1 MSSSDPLGPPGG
13 APALRTLGLGILAF
27 LSGCCALGYEVLLI
41 RALTTVLGDMFYVH
55 AALLAT
61 FLVGIGLGAKLA
73 FRAFRYLFALEFA
86 TGLYALVLPAGLR
99 WLAEQPFL
107 AGLTS
112 SPLPAVAVTAS
123 LVIAPGLF
131 IGFSIPLFSAYVK
144 ANAGVRLA
152 FQKIYNAYN
161 LGALLSVLVVEFLFV
176 RHLGVT
182 GSMGVLGAINLLN
195 GALLLIMRAAPPTPP
210 VQEPRRLGASVI
222 TAVLL
227 ASAASAMFQMFFLK
241 LLYLVFAPHRENFAI
256 ALTVTLLGLFLGAF
270 LASRTQVS
278 FPTLMMLLPAA
289 LAVIY
294 SFYEPLVRLSQS
306 TAPGPGSSDVVFL
319 GHKLVFGSFFAL
331 LPMVLFGGTLPALM
345 RSEREVASESG
356 ALLCA
361 SSLANAAGYLLYVL
375 VGHPWLS
382 AAEVLVA
389 LGVVALIAGLLVAD
403 RWQPVAATVVV
414 SGLAIMA
421 VFWSEGRFYLSQ
433 WLAGYHADWR
443 VETFKSGAES
453 ATLVRGND
461 YSWIT
466 YNGHPSILV
475 ERAGIINLAEMMSG
489 VIPALGAPRL
499 DRALVLG
506 VGTGI
511 TAGSVSRI
519 FRATD
524 AVEINQAFLDMLPRL
539 AHANLGLH
547 ENPAASLHLADG
559 RAFLVGR
566 PSVYDAIVNS
576 IPAPTYYSASKIYT
590 VEFYERVRRALKPDG
605 VFCTWLGVGDM
616 TEQGVIVVL
625 SALRRSFSYCDLRIM
640 RSGYYMA
647 TCSATPIRPRP
658 FRDLPV
664 QDSLRRALER
674 SAPWFDLDQL
684 FTDHRISEEI
694 LQFAPKV
701 TRENTDDFPTL
712 EFQVTRAAQA
722 RLLRQNDPF
731 LARWAEMGIDPIR
744 EWESVDTQRAVRQ
757 AGVFFVLAR
766 AYFEKFFAR
775 RLENDHARNEA
786 FQAWID
792 RHHPPGLAAGSGR
805 QSGGARQAPR
815 AGPSRRRGRTPR
827 DDPRPTPR
835 RGSRL
840 AARRCC

>member
-1 MSSSDPLGPPGG
+1 
-13 APALRTLGLGILAF
+13 
-27 LSGCCALGYEVLLI
+27 
-41 RALTTVLGDMFYVH
+41 MFYVH

-73 FRAFRYLFALEFA
+73 FQAFRYLFALEFA
-86 TGLYALVLPAGLR
+86 TGLYALVLPAGLH

-112 SPLPAVAVTAS
+112 RPLPAVAVTAS

-152 FQKIYNAYN
+152 FQNIYNFYN

-182 GSMGVLGAINLLN
+182 GSMGALGVINLLN
-195 GALLLIMRAAPPTPP
+195 GALLVIMRAAPPTPP
-210 VQEPRRLGASVI
+210 VQEPRRLGARVI

-241 LLYLVFAPHRENFAI
+241 LFYLVFAPHRENFAI
-256 ALTVTLLGLFLGAF
+256 ALTVTLLGLFVGAF

-278 FPTLMMLLPAA
+278 FPTLMMLLPAV

-331 LPMVLFGGTLPALM
+331 LPMVLFGGTLPAMM
-345 RSEREVASESG
+345 RSEHEVASESG

-389 LGVVALIAGLLVAD
+389 LGVVALTAGLLVAD
-403 RWQPVAATVVV
+403 RPLRRWQPVAATVVV

-421 VFWSEGRFYLSQ
+421 SSWSDGRFYLSQ
-433 WLAGYHADWR
+433 WIAGYRPDWR

-475 ERAGIINLAEMMSG
+475 EQGGIINLAEMMSG

-511 TAGSVSRI
+511 TAGSAARI
-519 FRATD
+519 FHATD

-547 ENPAASLHLADG
+547 ENPGASLHLADG

-566 PSVYDAIVNS
+566 SSVYDAIVNS

-605 VFCTWLGVGDM
+605 VFCTWFAVGDM
-616 TEQGVIVVL
+616 TEHGVIIVL

-684 FTDHRISEEI
+684 FTDHRVSEEI

-722 RLLRQNDPF
+722 RLGRQNDPF
-731 LARWAEMGIDPIR
+731 LARWAEMGIDPTR
-744 EWESVDTQRAVRQ
+744 GWELVDTQRAARQ
-757 AGVFFVLAR
+757 AGVFFVLGR

-775 RLENDHARNEA
+775 RLENNYERQEA

-792 RHHPPGLAAGSGR
+792 RYHPPGFAARSGR
-805 QSGGARQAPR
+805 QSGGTREAPR
-815 AGPSRRRGRTPR
+815 AGPS
-827 DDPRPTPR
+827 PRPD
-835 RGSRL
+835 GS
-840 AARRCC
+840 